1 MRKLW
6 TTTGRNAQFGSSVFR
21 VGGLSSPGQLT
32 TIPYQKYILG
42 DSPSYDLS
50 QHFVN
55 ADSFALAP
63 GSPALQAG
71 LSLSSGGVISG
82 TTSAAGMDVYPVIR
96 ATNTTTGLYVDTTST
111 ALRISVAQDPGP
123 APAPTLSQVSPTVM
137 RFTRGSLPAN
147 TPSIQCD
154 LLEGPTSPIN
164 ANNGTSRLGVLTSVT
179 TYDLTLATGTT
190 RVAKMRYRVNWG
202 DGTSFPSSYTASTES
217 SALTL
222 SPGTSAPSI
231 LFGGSIS
238 PSTGPVGTVYTFTAP
253 VVDGNPTPT
262 VTLTALLQNGVDV
275 LASVV
280 SGQFTSTASGPLD
293 ATWTATNGVGS
304 DATST
309 ASATIT
315 GTAGSNWY
323 DTVFARRDGA
333 GVGPRIA
340 TLTPVASWLPQTG
353 VDLSGTTVTIS
364 GSSKTV
370 TGIDFSGY
378 RLINTGNNNIIED
391 CLGDANT
398 TGTTG
403 NDRQWDI
410 QGSNPTVR
418 YCKIA
423 NPTPIGGT
431 IMLSFNDAT
440 GACLVDHCDLRDL
453 AASDGIAGPDVGGGA
468 NTLTIIDTLHK
479 GIHLSVGSHIDAVDL
494 RGAAPG
500 SKISRLLSIGD
511 KTATSAAAGGGTG
524 YTNVF
529 HDLPTDPHGSAC
541 NGLIFE
547 ECIAVGHDDVGA
559 NSVFIQVGNAASI
572 GIRMYDILYYLR
584 EHNSLLHSSVRVDD
598 WYARPFD
605 YAASLIAGALV
616 GIGSPTA
623 FPNLANQ
630 PANVP
635 STMSAPVITAVAG
648 GFTYAAMSRPANQ
661 RSLITGYA
669 MEYSF
674 DGTTWTAAT
683 ETISLAGGSVATPS
697 GANLRARV
705 WAINGIGAA
714 TKSSASNQV
723 TVASSLFSYTLVNE
737 QGSGTIA
744 AADMPELEISTN
756 FGSSYQTIAAA
767 GYTLSVVSGKLQ
779 IAGLAGGYS
788 AGQVLVR
795 YKDGSN
801 EPFFGVDTP
810 GATDATGALIKEIY
824 ARHATG
830 PRPALGA
837 TTANNLPGLPIV
849 GTRWNLP
856 VTAT

>member
-1 MRKLW
+1 MRLGLFIGLTQKV
-6 TTTGRNAQFGSSVFR
+6 GS
-21 VGGLSSPGQLT
+21 GQLAPSLQT

-42 DSPSYDLS
+42 NSPSYDLS
-50 QHFVN
+50 QHFSG
-55 ADSFALAP
+55 ADTFALAP
-63 GSPALQAG
+63 GSASLQAG
-71 LSLSSGGVISG
+71 LSLSSAGVISG

-96 ATNTTTGLYVDTTST
+96 ATNSASGLYVDTGPTD
-111 ALRISVAQDPGP
+111 LRISVAQDPGP
-123 APAPTLSQVSPTVM
+123 APAPTLSQVSSTVM
-137 RFTRGSLPAN
+137 RFTRGALPTNIPA
-147 TPSIQCD
+147 IQCD
-154 LLEGPTSPIN
+154 LLEGPNTPLN
-164 ANNGTSRLGVLTSVT
+164 AGNGTSRLGFLTSVSSN
-179 TYDLTLATGTT
+179 DLTLPAGAT
-190 RVAKMRYRVNWG
+190 RRAKMRYRVNWG

-231 LFGGSIS
+231 LVAGSIS
-238 PSTGPVGTVYTFTAP
+238 PSTGPVGTVYTLTPPVADGAP
-253 VVDGNPTPT
+253 APT
-262 VTLTALLQNGVDV
+262 VSLTLLLQNGVDV
-275 LASVV
+275 TASVA
-280 SGQFTSTASGPLD
+280 SGLFTSTASGPLD

-333 GVGPRIA
+333 GVGPRVG
-340 TLTPVASWLPQTG
+340 TFTPVASWLPQTG
-353 VDLSGTTVTIS
+353 VSLSGTTVTVS

-378 RLINTGNNNIIED
+378 RLINTGDNNIFED
-391 CLGDANT
+391 CLGDINT
-398 TGTTG
+398 TGQVG
-403 NDRQWDI
+403 NNRQWDI
-410 QGSNPTVR
+410 RGANPTVR
-418 YCKIA
+418 YCKVT
-423 NPTPIGGT
+423 NPTPLGGVYT
-431 IMLSFNDAT
+431 ISFNDAT
-440 GACLVDHCDLRDL
+440 GNCLLDHCDFRD
-453 AASDGIAGPDVGGGA
+453 AAAQDVIAGPDVGGGS
-468 NTLTIIDTLHK
+468 NILTIIDTLHK
-479 GIHLSVGSHIDAVDL
+479 GIHLTTGAHVDICDMRGAGVGSKVSH
-494 RGAAPG
+494 
-500 SKISRLLSIGD
+500 LLSIGD
-511 KTATSAAAGGGTG
+511 KTASSAAAGGGTG

-547 ECIAVGHDDVGA
+547 ECILVGHDDVGA
-559 NSVFIQVGNAASI
+559 NSIFIQVGNSAST
-572 GIRMYDILYYLR
+572 GIRMYDLIYDLR

-598 WYARPFD
+598 WYARSFD
-605 YAASLIAGALV
+605 YAASLTAGALT
-616 GIGSPTA
+616 GLSGSVP

-630 PANVP
+630 PAAVP
-635 STMSAPVITAVAG
+635 STMSAPVITAAAG
-648 GFTYAAMSRPANQ
+648 GFNYAAMTRPANQ
-661 RSLITGYA
+661 RDLITGYA

-714 TKSSASNQV
+714 TKSSASNLV

-756 FGSSYQTIAAA
+756 FGSSYQTLAAA

-779 IAGLAGGYS
+779 IAGLAGGYA
-788 AGQVLVR
+788 AGQVLVK
-795 YKDGSN
+795 YKDGAN
-801 EPFFGVDTP
+801 EPFYGQDTP
-810 GATDATGALIKEIY
+810 GTTDATGVIIKEIY
-824 ARHATG
+824 ARHATNA
-830 PRPALGA
+830 RPVLGSV
-837 TTANNLPGLPIV
+837 TANNLPGLPIV
-849 GTRWNLP
+849 GTRWNIP

>member
-1 MRKLW
+1 MKLGVYLGLGV
-6 TTTGRNAQFGSSVFR
+6 GRAQP
-21 VGGLSSPGQLT
+21 SSPALLT
-32 TIPYQKYILG
+32 TIPYQKVILG
-42 DSPSYDLS
+42 NALSYDLS

-55 ADSFALAP
+55 ADKFELAP
-63 GSPALQAG
+63 GSPSLHSG
-71 LSLSSGGVISG
+71 LSVALDGTLSG
-82 TTSAAGMDVYPVIR
+82 TAAAAQMDIYPIIR
-96 ATNTTTGLYVDTTST
+96 ATNTGTGLYVDTGATD
-111 ALRISVAQDPGP
+111 LRISVAQDPGP
-123 APAPTLSQVSPTVM
+123 APAPTLSQVSSTVM
-137 RFTRGSLPAN
+137 RFTRGALPTN
-147 TPSIQCD
+147 IPSVQCD
-154 LLEGPTSPIN
+154 ILEGPNTPLN
-164 ANNGTSRLGVLTSVT
+164 ATNGTSRLGVLTGST
-179 TYDLTLATGTT
+179 TYDLTLPTGAT
-190 RVAKMRYRVNWG
+190 RRAKMRYRVNWG
-202 DGTSFPSSYTASTES
+202 DGTSFPNSYTASTES

-231 LFGGSIS
+231 LVAGSIS
-238 PSTGPVGTVYTFTAP
+238 PSTGPVGTIY
-253 VVDGNPTPT
+253 
-262 VTLTALLQNGVDV
+262 TLTAPIADGAPAPTVSLTLLLQNGVDV
-275 LASVV
+275 TASVS
-280 SGQFTSTASGPLD
+280 SGQFTSTASGPLE

-333 GVGPRIA
+333 GVGPRVGSF
-340 TLTPVASWLPQTG
+340 TTVAAWLPQAG
-353 VDLSGTTVTIS
+353 VSLSGTTVTVS

-378 RLINTGNNNIIED
+378 RLINTGNNNIFED
-391 CLGDANT
+391 CLGDINT
-398 TGTTG
+398 TGQTG
-403 NDRQWDI
+403 NFRQWDI
-410 QGSNPTVR
+410 RGSNPTVR

-423 NPTPIGGT
+423 NPTPLGGVYT
-431 IMLSFNDAT
+431 LSFNDAT
-440 GACLVDHCDLRDL
+440 GACLVDHCDLRD
-453 AASDGIAGPDVGGGA
+453 AAAQDRIAGPDVGGGS
-468 NTLTIIDTLHK
+468 NTLTINDTLHK
-479 GIHLSVGSHIDAVDL
+479 GVYLRTAAHIDDIDL

-500 SKISRLLSIGD
+500 SKVYHLLSIGD
-511 KTATSAAAGGGTG
+511 ATAGSVPASAGTG

-547 ECIAVGHDDVGA
+547 ECIVVGHDDVGA
-559 NSVFIQVGNAASI
+559 NSVFIQVGNAAST
-572 GIRMYDILYYLR
+572 GIRIYDIIYDLR
-584 EHNSLLHSSVRVDD
+584 QHNSLLYSTVRVDD
-598 WYARPFD
+598 WYARSFD
-605 YAASLIAGALV
+605 YAASVAAGALT
-616 GIGSPTA
+616 GLSGSVP

-630 PANVP
+630 PAAVP
-635 STMSAPVITAVAG
+635 STMSAPVITAAAG
-648 GFTYAAMSRPANQ
+648 GFNYAAMTRPANQ
-661 RSLITGYA
+661 RDLITGYA

-674 DGTTWTAAT
+674 DGTSWTAAT

-714 TKSSASNQV
+714 TKSSASNLV

-756 FGSSYQTIAAA
+756 FGSSYQTLAAA

-779 IAGLAGGYS
+779 IAGLAGGYA

-795 YKDGSN
+795 YKDGAQ
-801 EPFFGVDTP
+801 EPFFGQDTP
-810 GATDATGALIKEIY
+810 GTTDATGVIIKEIY
-824 ARHATG
+824 TRHATG
-830 PRPALGA
+830 PKPALGA
-837 TTANNLPGLPIV
+837 TTINNLPGRPIV

>member
-1 MRKLW
+1 MKIGVYLGLGV
-6 TTTGRNAQFGSSVFR
+6 GRAQP
-21 VGGLSSPGQLT
+21 SSPALLT
-32 TIPYQKYILG
+32 TIPYQKVILG
-42 DSPSYDLS
+42 NALSYDLS

-55 ADSFALAP
+55 ADKFELAP
-63 GSPALQAG
+63 GSPSLHSG
-71 LSLSSGGVISG
+71 LSVALDGTLSG
-82 TTSAAGMDVYPVIR
+82 TAAAAQMDVYPIIR
-96 ATNTTTGLYVDTTST
+96 ATNTGTGLYVDTGATD
-111 ALRISVAQDPGP
+111 LRISVAQDPGP
-123 APAPTLSQVSPTVM
+123 APAPTLSQVSSTVM
-137 RFTRGSLPAN
+137 RFTRGSLPTNIPAV
-147 TPSIQCD
+147 QCD
-154 LLEGPTSPIN
+154 LLEGPNTPLS
-164 ANNGTSRLGVLTSVT
+164 AANGTSRLGVLTSSS
-179 TYDLTLATGTT
+179 TYDLTLATGST
-190 RVAKMRYRVNWG
+190 RRAKMRYRVNWG
-202 DGTSFPSSYTASTES
+202 DGTSFPNSYTASTES
-217 SALTL
+217 AALTL

-231 LFGGSIS
+231 LVAGSIS
-238 PSTGPVGTVYTFTAP
+238 PSTGPVGTVYTLTPPVADGAP
-253 VVDGNPTPT
+253 APT
-262 VTLTALLQNGVDV
+262 VSLTTLFQNGVDV
-275 LASVV
+275 TASVS
-280 SGQFTSTASGPLD
+280 SGLFTSTASGPLD

-340 TLTPVASWLPQTG
+340 TLTPVVSWLPQTG

-559 NSVFIQVGNAASI
+559 NSVFIQVGNAGST
-572 GIRMYDILYYLR
+572 GIRMYDLIYDLR

-674 DGTTWTAAT
+674 DGTSWTAAT
-683 ETISLAGGSVATPS
+683 ETISLAGGFIATPS
-697 GANLRARV
+697 GANIRCRV
-705 WAINGIGAA
+705 WAINGIGAGTA
-714 TKSSASNQV
+714 SASSNQV
-723 TVASSLFSYTLVNE
+723 TIASSLFSYTLVNE
-737 QGSGTIA
+737 QGSTSIS
-744 AADMPELEISTN
+744 AADMPELVISTD
-756 FGSSYQTIAAA
+756 FGATYQTLTAA

-779 IAGLAGGYS
+779 IPGLAGGYA
-788 AGQVLVR
+788 AGQVLVK
-795 YKDGSN
+795 YKDGPQ
-801 EPFFGVDTP
+801 EPFFGQDTP
-810 GATDATGALIKEIY
+810 GTTDATGVIIKEIY

-837 TTANNLPGLPIV
+837 VTANNLPGVPIV
-849 GTRWNLP
+849 GTRWNVP
-856 VTAT
+856 VVAT

>member
-1 MRKLW
+1 VL
-6 TTTGRNAQFGSSVFR
+6 
-21 VGGLSSPGQLT
+21 LT
-32 TIPYQKYILG
+32 SIPYQKVIEG
-42 DSPSYDLS
+42 TAKSYDIAQNFS
-50 QHFVN
+50 G
-55 ADSFALAP
+55 ADTYALAP
-63 GSPALQAG
+63 GSAALQTG
-71 LSLSSGGVISG
+71 LSI
-82 TTSAAGMDVYPVIR
+82 TSAGILTGTPSASAMNNDVTVR
-96 ATNTTTGLYVDTTST
+96 ASYSVTGLYVD
-111 ALRISVAQDPGP
+111 AVMRVSVAQDPGMP
-123 APAPTLSQVSPTVM
+123 TPIDPTQVNSTTMRFSRAALPSNVATLS
-137 RFTRGSLPAN
+137 
-147 TPSIQCD
+147 CD
-154 LLEGPTSPIN
+154 ILEGPNTPLTSL
-164 ANNGTSRLGVLTSVT
+164 NGTVRLGALTSVT
-179 TYDLTLATGTT
+179 QFDLSLPSGST
-190 RVAKMRYRVNWG
+190 RRWKMRIRVNWG
-202 DGTSFPSSYTASTES
+202 DGTSYPSSFTGPES
-217 SALTL
+217 NPLTL

-231 LFGGSIS
+231 LVAGSIS
-238 PSTGPVGTVYTFTAP
+238 PSTGPVSTVYTLTPPVADGAP
-253 VVDGNPTPT
+253 APT
-262 VTLTALLQNGVDV
+262 VSLTLLLQNGVDV
-275 LASVV
+275 TASVS
-280 SGQFTSTASGPLD
+280 SGLFTSTASGPLE

-333 GVGPRIA
+333 GVGPRVGA
-340 TLTPVASWLPQTG
+340 FTPVASWLPQTG
-353 VDLSGTTVTIS
+353 VSLSGTTVTVS

-378 RLINTGNNNIIED
+378 RLINTGDNNIFED
-391 CLGDANT
+391 CIGDFNS
-398 TGTTG
+398 TGQTG
-403 NDRQWDI
+403 NNRQWDI
-410 QGSNPTVR
+410 RGANPTVR
-418 YCKIA
+418 YCRIT
-423 NPTPIGGT
+423 NPVPIGGIYGIAT
-431 IMLSFNDAT
+431 FGAT
-440 GACLVDHCDLRDL
+440 GTITVTYNDVRDC
-453 AASDGIAGPDVGGGA
+453 AAQDMIVGPDVGGGA
-468 NTLTIIDTLHK
+468 NVLVVTETLIK
-479 GIHLSVGSHIDAVDL
+479 GIHLTTGAHVDTIDL
-494 RGAAPG
+494 RGAAPT
-500 SKISRLLSIGD
+500 STVRHTMIIGD
-511 KTATSAAAGGGTG
+511 KTASSAAAGGGTG
-524 YTNVF
+524 FTNAF

-547 ECIAVGHDDVGA
+547 ECILVGHDDVGA
-559 NSVFIQVGNAASI
+559 NSIFIQVGNSAST
-572 GIRMYDILYYLR
+572 GIRMYDILYDLR
-584 EHNSLLHSSVRVDD
+584 EHNSLLHSSCRVDD

-605 YAASLIAGALV
+605 YAASLTAGAIT
-616 GIGSPTA
+616 GIGSPIA

-630 PANVP
+630 PATAP

-744 AADMPELEISTN
+744 AADVPELEISTN
-756 FGSSYQTIAAA
+756 FGSSYQTLAAA

>member
-1 MRKLW
+1 MRLGLFIGLTQKV
-6 TTTGRNAQFGSSVFR
+6 GS
-21 VGGLSSPGQLT
+21 GQLAPSLQT

-42 DSPSYDLS
+42 NSPSYDLS
-50 QHFVN
+50 QHFSG
-55 ADSFALAP
+55 ADTFALAP

-71 LSLSSGGVISG
+71 LSLSSAGVISG

-96 ATNTTTGLYVDTTST
+96 ATNSASGLYVDTGPTD
-111 ALRISVAQDPGP
+111 LRISVAQDPGP
-123 APAPTLSQVSPTVM
+123 APAPTLSQVSSTVM
-137 RFTRGSLPAN
+137 RFTRGALPTNIPA
-147 TPSIQCD
+147 IQCD
-154 LLEGPTSPIN
+154 LLEGPNTPLN
-164 ANNGTSRLGVLTSVT
+164 AGNGTSRLGVLTGST
-179 TYDLTLATGTT
+179 TYDLTLPTGAT
-190 RVAKMRYRVNWG
+190 RRAKMRYRVNWG

-231 LFGGSIS
+231 LVAGSIS
-238 PSTGPVGTVYTFTAP
+238 PATGPVGTVYTLTPPVADGAP
-253 VVDGNPTPT
+253 APT
-262 VTLTALLQNGVDV
+262 VSLTLLLQNGVDV
-275 LASVV
+275 TASVS
-280 SGQFTSTASGPLD
+280 SGLFTSTASGPLE

-309 ASATIT
+309 ATATIT

-333 GVGPRIA
+333 GVGPRVG
-340 TLTPVASWLPQTG
+340 TFTPVASWLPQTG
-353 VDLSGTTVTIS
+353 VSLSGTTVTVS

-378 RLINTGNNNIIED
+378 RLINTGDNNIFED
-391 CLGDANT
+391 CIGDFNT

-403 NDRQWDI
+403 NNRQWDI
-410 QGSNPTVR
+410 RGANPTVR
-418 YCKIA
+418 YCRIT
-423 NPTPIGGT
+423 NPTPISGAYGIATFGATGT
-431 IMLSFNDAT
+431 ITVTYND
-440 GACLVDHCDLRDL
+440 VRD
-453 AASDGIAGPDVGGGA
+453 AAAQDAIVGPDVGGGA
-468 NTLTIIDTLHK
+468 NVFNVTENLHK
-479 GIHLSVGSHIDAVDL
+479 GVYLTTAAHVDIIDL

-500 SKISRLLSIGD
+500 STIRHLLSIGD
-511 KTATSAAAGGGTG
+511 KHPSSAAAGSGTG

-547 ECIAVGHDDVGA
+547 ECIIVGHDDVGA
-559 NSVFIQVGNAASI
+559 DSIFMQVGNSAST
-572 GIRMYDILYYLR
+572 GIRMYDLLYDLR
-584 EHNSLLHSSVRVDD
+584 EHNSLLHSSCRVDD

-605 YAASLIAGALV
+605 YAASVASGALT
-616 GIGSPTA
+616 GIGSPTP
-623 FPNLANQ
+623 FPNLSNQ

-705 WAINGIGAA
+705 WAINGIGAGTA
-714 TKSSASNQV
+714 SASSNLV

-756 FGSSYQTIAAA
+756 SGSSYQTLAAA
-767 GYTLSVVSGKLQ
+767 GYTLSVVSGKLR

-810 GATDATGALIKEIY
+810 GGTDATGALIKEIY

-837 TTANNLPGLPIV
+837 STANNLPGLPIT

>member
-1 MRKLW
+1 MRLGLFIGLTQK
-6 TTTGRNAQFGSSVFR
+6 
-21 VGGLSSPGQLT
+21 VGGGQLAPSLQT

-42 DSPSYDLS
+42 NSPSYDLS
-50 QHFVN
+50 QHFSG
-55 ADSFALAP
+55 ADTFALAP
-63 GSPALQAG
+63 GSASLQAG
-71 LSLSSGGVISG
+71 LSLSSAGVISG

-96 ATNTTTGLYVDTTST
+96 ATNSASGLYVDTGPTD
-111 ALRISVAQDPGP
+111 LRISVAQDPGP
-123 APAPTLSQVSPTVM
+123 APAPTLSQVSSTVM
-137 RFTRGSLPAN
+137 RFTRGALPSN
-147 TPSIQCD
+147 TPAIQCD
-154 LLEGPTSPIN
+154 LLEGPNTPLN
-164 ANNGTSRLGVLTSVT
+164 ASNGTSRLGVLTGST
-179 TYDLTLATGTT
+179 TYDLTLPTGAT
-190 RVAKMRYRVNWG
+190 RRAKMRYRVNWG

-222 SPGTSAPSI
+222 TPGTSAPSI
-231 LFGGSIS
+231 LVAGSIS
-238 PSTGPVGTVYTFTAP
+238 PATGPVGTVYTLTPPVADGAP
-253 VVDGNPTPT
+253 APT
-262 VTLTALLQNGVDV
+262 VSLTLLLQNGVDV
-275 LASVV
+275 TASVS
-280 SGQFTSTASGPLD
+280 SGLFTSTASGPLE

-333 GVGPRIA
+333 GVGPRVG
-340 TLTPVASWLPQTG
+340 TFTPVASWLPQTG
-353 VDLSGTTVTIS
+353 VSLSGTTVTIS

-378 RLINTGNNNIIED
+378 RLINTGDNNIFED
-391 CLGDANT
+391 CIGDFNS
-398 TGTTG
+398 TGQTG
-403 NDRQWDI
+403 NNRQWDI
-410 QGSNPTVR
+410 RGANPTVR
-418 YCKIA
+418 YCRITNPVPLGGIYGIA
-423 NPTPIGGT
+423 TFGATGT
-431 IMLSFNDAT
+431 ITVTYND
-440 GACLVDHCDLRDL
+440 VRDC
-453 AASDGIAGPDVGGGA
+453 AAQDMIVGPDVGGGA
-468 NTLTIIDTLHK
+468 NVLVVTETLIK
-479 GIHLSVGSHIDAVDL
+479 GIHLTTGAHVDTIDL
-494 RGAAPG
+494 RGAAPT
-500 SKISRLLSIGD
+500 STVRHTMIIGD
-511 KTATSAAAGGGTG
+511 KTASSASAGGGTG
-524 YTNVF
+524 FTNAF

-547 ECIAVGHDDVGA
+547 ECILVGHDDVGA
-559 NSVFIQVGNAASI
+559 NSIFIQVGNASST
-572 GIRMYDILYYLR
+572 GIKMYDILYDLR
-584 EHNSLLHSSVRVDD
+584 EHNSLLHSSCRVDD

-605 YAASLIAGALV
+605 YAASLTAGALT
-616 GIGSPTA
+616 GIGAPTP

-630 PANVP
+630 PAAVP

-648 GFTYAAMSRPANQ
+648 GFTYAATTRPANQ
-661 RSLITGYA
+661 RDLITGYTLQ
-669 MEYSF
+669 YSF
-674 DGTTWTAAT
+674 DGTSWTDV
-683 ETISLAGGSVATPS
+683 SLTQSDILSGGFVATAS
-697 GANLRARV
+697 GANLRARW
-705 WAINGIGAA
+705 WAINGKGPA
-714 TKSSASNQV
+714 SASASSNLV

-756 FGSSYQTIAAA
+756 FGSSYQTLAAA

-810 GATDATGALIKEIY
+810 GGTDATGALIKEIY

-837 TTANNLPGLPIV
+837 STANNLPGLPIT

>member
-1 MRKLW
+1 MKIGVYLGLGV
-6 TTTGRNAQFGSSVFR
+6 GRAQP
-21 VGGLSSPGQLT
+21 SSPALLT
-32 TIPYQKYILG
+32 TIPYQKVILG
-42 DSPSYDLS
+42 NALSYDLS

-55 ADSFALAP
+55 ADKFELAP
-63 GSPALQAG
+63 GSPSLHSG
-71 LSLSSGGVISG
+71 LSVALDGTLSG
-82 TTSAAGMDVYPVIR
+82 TAAAAQMDVYPIIR
-96 ATNTTTGLYVDTTST
+96 ATNTGTGLYVDTGATD
-111 ALRISVAQDPGP
+111 LRISVAQDPGP
-123 APAPTLSQVSPTVM
+123 APAPTLSQVSSTVM
-137 RFTRGSLPAN
+137 RFTRGALPTN
-147 TPSIQCD
+147 IPSVQCD
-154 LLEGPTSPIN
+154 LLEGPNTPLN
-164 ANNGTSRLGVLTSVT
+164 ATNGTSRLGVLTSTT
-179 TYDLTLATGTT
+179 TYDLTLPTGAT
-190 RVAKMRYRVNWG
+190 RRAKMRYRVNWG
-202 DGTSFPSSYTASTES
+202 DGTSFPNSYTASTES

-231 LFGGSIS
+231 LVAGSIS
-238 PSTGPVGTVYTFTAP
+238 PSTGPVGTVYTLTAP
-253 VVDGNPTPT
+253 VADGAPAPT
-262 VTLTALLQNGVDV
+262 VSLTSLMQNGVDV
-275 LASVV
+275 TASVV

-293 ATWTATNGVGS
+293 ALWTATNGVGS

-333 GVGPRIA
+333 GVGPRVG
-340 TLTPVASWLPQTG
+340 TFTPVASWLPQTG
-353 VDLSGTTVTIS
+353 VSLSGTTVTVS

-378 RLINTGNNNIIED
+378 RLINTGDNNIFED
-391 CLGDANT
+391 CLGDINT
-398 TGTTG
+398 TGQVG
-403 NDRQWDI
+403 NNRQWDI
-410 QGSNPTVR
+410 RGANPTVR
-418 YCKIA
+418 YCKVT
-423 NPTPIGGT
+423 NPTPLGGVYT
-431 IMLSFNDAT
+431 ISFNDAT
-440 GACLVDHCDLRDL
+440 GNCLLDHCDFRD
-453 AASDGIAGPDVGGGA
+453 AAAQDVIAGPDVGGGS
-468 NTLTIIDTLHK
+468 NILTIIDTLHK
-479 GIHLSVGSHIDAVDL
+479 GIHLTTGAHVDICDMRGAGVGSKVSH
-494 RGAAPG
+494 
-500 SKISRLLSIGD
+500 LLSIGD
-511 KTATSAAAGGGTG
+511 KTASSAAAGGGTG

-547 ECIAVGHDDVGA
+547 ECILVGHDDVGA
-559 NSVFIQVGNAASI
+559 NSIFIQVGNSAST
-572 GIRMYDILYYLR
+572 GIRMYDLIYDLR

-598 WYARPFD
+598 WYARSFD
-605 YAASLIAGALV
+605 YAASLTAGALT
-616 GIGSPTA
+616 GLSGSVP

-630 PANVP
+630 PAAVP
-635 STMSAPVITAVAG
+635 STMSAPVITAAAG
-648 GFTYAAMSRPANQ
+648 GFNYAAMARPANQ
-661 RSLITGYA
+661 RDLITGYA

-714 TKSSASNQV
+714 TKSSASNLV

-756 FGSSYQTIAAA
+756 FGSSYQTLAAA

-779 IAGLAGGYS
+779 IAGLAGGYA

>member
-1 MRKLW
+1 MVETAVLRRKRRLK
-6 TTTGRNAQFGSSVFR
+6 AGSGSGPQPVF
-21 VGGLSSPGQLT
+21 VTP
-32 TIPYQKYILG
+32 IPYQKIILG
-42 DSPSYDLS
+42 NTPSYDLT
-50 QHFVN
+50 QHFVY
-55 ADSFALAP
+55 ADTYALAP
-63 GSPALQAG
+63 GSPALPTGMTLVAG
-71 LSLSSGGVISG
+71 VLGG
-82 TTSAAGMDVYPVIR
+82 TPSAAMMDVYPVIR
-96 ATNTTTGLYVDTTST
+96 ASNSVSGLYVDTDTSGVN

-123 APAPTLSQVSPTVM
+123 APAPTLTQISSTVM
-137 RFTRGSLPAN
+137 RFSRGALPTNIPAV
-147 TPSIQCD
+147 QCD
-154 LLEGPTSPIN
+154 LLEGPNTPLN
-164 ANNGTSRLGVLTSVT
+164 AGNGTSRLGVLTGST
-179 TYDLTLATGTT
+179 TYDLTLPTGAT
-190 RVAKMRYRVNWG
+190 RRAKMRYRVNWG

-222 SPGTSAPSI
+222 TPGTSAPSI
-231 LFGGSIS
+231 LVAGSIS
-238 PSTGPVGTVYTFTAP
+238 PATGPVGTVYTLTPPVADGAP
-253 VVDGNPTPT
+253 APT
-262 VTLTALLQNGVDV
+262 VSLTLLLQNGVDV
-275 LASVV
+275 TASVS
-280 SGQFTSTASGPLD
+280 SGLFTSTASGPLE

-309 ASATIT
+309 ATATIT

-333 GVGPRIA
+333 GVGPRVSSF
-340 TLTPVASWLPQTG
+340 TPVASWLPQTG
-353 VDLSGTTVTIS
+353 VSLSGTTVTVS

-378 RLINTGNNNIIED
+378 RLINTGDNNIFED
-391 CLGDANT
+391 CIGDFNS
-398 TGTTG
+398 TGQTG
-403 NDRQWDI
+403 NNRQWDI
-410 QGSNPTVR
+410 RGANPTVR
-418 YCKIA
+418 YCRITNPVPLGGIYGIA
-423 NPTPIGGT
+423 TFGATGT
-431 IMLSFNDAT
+431 ITVAYND
-440 GACLVDHCDLRDL
+440 VRDC
-453 AASDGIAGPDVGGGA
+453 AAQDMIVGPDVGGGA
-468 NTLTIIDTLHK
+468 NVLMVTETLIK
-479 GIHLSVGSHIDAVDL
+479 GIHLTTGAHVDTIDL
-494 RGAAPG
+494 RGAAPT
-500 SKISRLLSIGD
+500 STVRHTMIIGD
-511 KTATSAAAGGGTG
+511 KTASSAAAGGGTG
-524 YTNVF
+524 FTNAF

-547 ECIAVGHDDVGA
+547 ECVLVGHDDVGA
-559 NSVFIQVGNAASI
+559 NSIFIQVGNASST
-572 GIRMYDILYYLR
+572 GIKMYDILYDLR
-584 EHNSLLHSSVRVDD
+584 EHNSLLHSSCRVED

-605 YAASLIAGALV
+605 YAASLAAGALT
-616 GIGSPTA
+616 GIGSPTP
-623 FPNLANQ
+623 FPNLSNQ

-635 STMSAPVITAVAG
+635 STMSAPVITATAG

-705 WAINGIGAA
+705 WAINGIGAGTA
-714 TKSSASNQV
+714 SASSNLV

-756 FGSSYQTIAAA
+756 FGSSYQTLAAA
-767 GYTLSVVSGKLQ
+767 GYTLSVVSGKLR

-810 GATDATGALIKEIY
+810 GGTDATGALIKEIY

-837 TTANNLPGLPIV
+837 STANNLPGLPIT

>member
-1 MRKLW
+1 MKL
-6 TTTGRNAQFGSSVFR
+6 GIYIGLGVGLAQPSAP
-21 VGGLSSPGQLT
+21 GLLT
-32 TIPYQKYILG
+32 VIPYQKIILG
-42 DSPSYDLS
+42 NSPSYDLS
-50 QHFVN
+50 QNFVN
-55 ADSFALAP
+55 ADSYALAP
-63 GSPALQAG
+63 GSPALPTG
-71 LSLSSGGVISG
+71 MTLSSGGILAG
-82 TTSAAGMDVYPVIR
+82 TPSAAMMDVYPIIR
-96 ATNTTTGLYVDTTST
+96 ATNTATGLYVDTAASGAN

-123 APAPTLSQVSPTVM
+123 APAPTLSQVSSTVM
-137 RFTRGSLPAN
+137 RFTRGALPAN
-147 TPSIQCD
+147 TPAIQCD
-154 LLEGPTSPIN
+154 LLEGPNTPLN
-164 ANNGTSRLGVLTSVT
+164 ASNGTSRLGVLTGST
-179 TYDLTLATGTT
+179 TYDLTLPTGAT
-190 RVAKMRYRVNWG
+190 RRAKMRYRVDWG

-222 SPGTSAPSI
+222 TPGTSAPSI
-231 LFGGSIS
+231 LVAGSIS
-238 PSTGPVGTVYTFTAP
+238 PATGPVGTVYTLTPPVADGAP
-253 VVDGNPTPT
+253 APT
-262 VTLTALLQNGVDV
+262 VSLTLLLQNGVDV
-275 LASVV
+275 TASVS
-280 SGQFTSTASGPLD
+280 SGLFTSTASGPLE

-309 ASATIT
+309 ATATIT

-333 GVGPRIA
+333 GVGPRVS
-340 TLTPVASWLPQTG
+340 TFTPVASWLPQTG
-353 VDLSGTTVTIS
+353 VDLSGTTVTTS
-364 GSSKTV
+364 ATAKTT

-378 RLINTGNNNIIED
+378 RQINTGNNNIIED

-440 GACLVDHCDLRDL
+440 GTCLVDHCDLRDC
-453 AASDGIAGPDVGGGA
+453 AAQDMITGPDVGGGA
-468 NTLTIIDTLHK
+468 NVLMVTDSLIK
-479 GIHLSVGSHIDAVDL
+479 GIHLTTGAHVDTIDL

-500 SKISRLLSIGD
+500 STVRRTMIIGD

-524 YTNVF
+524 FTNAF

-547 ECIAVGHDDVGA
+547 ECILVGHDDVGA
-559 NSVFIQVGNAASI
+559 NSVFIQVGNAAST
-572 GIRMYDILYYLR
+572 GIRMYDILYDLR
-584 EHNSLLHSSVRVDD
+584 EHNSLLHSSCRVDD

-605 YAASLIAGALV
+605 YAASVVAGALT
-616 GIGSPTA
+616 GIGSPTP

-630 PANVP
+630 PAAVP

-648 GFTYAAMSRPANQ
+648 GFNYAAMTRPANQ
-661 RSLITGYA
+661 RSLITYYA
-669 MEYSF
+669 MEFSF

-683 ETISLAGGSVATPS
+683 ETITLAGGFIATPS

-714 TKSSASNQV
+714 TKSSASNLV

-756 FGSSYQTIAAA
+756 GGSSYQTLAAA

-779 IAGLAGGYS
+779 IAGLAGGFS
-788 AGQVLVR
+788 AGQVKVR
-795 YKDGSN
+795 YKDGAN
-801 EPFFGVDTP
+801 EPFYGQDTP
-810 GATDATGALIKEIY
+810 GTTDATGVIIKEIY
-824 ARHATG
+824 ARHATNA
-830 PRPALGA
+830 RPVLGSV
-837 TTANNLPGLPIV
+837 TANNLPGLPIV
-849 GTRWNLP
+849 GTRWNIP

>member
-1 MRKLW
+1 MKLGVYLGLGV
-6 TTTGRNAQFGSSVFR
+6 GRAQP
-21 VGGLSSPGQLT
+21 SSPALLT
-32 TIPYQKYILG
+32 TIPYQKVILG
-42 DSPSYDLS
+42 NALSYDLS

-55 ADSFALAP
+55 ADKFELAP
-63 GSPALQAG
+63 GSPSLHSG
-71 LSLSSGGVISG
+71 LSVALDGTLSG
-82 TTSAAGMDVYPVIR
+82 TAAAAQMDVYPIIR
-96 ATNTTTGLYVDTTST
+96 ATNTGTGLYVDTGATD
-111 ALRISVAQDPGP
+111 LRVSVAQDPGP
-123 APAPTLSQVSPTVM
+123 APAPTLSQVSSTVM
-137 RFTRGSLPAN
+137 RFTRGSLPTN
-147 TPSIQCD
+147 IPSVQCD
-154 LLEGPTSPIN
+154 LLEGPNTPLN
-164 ANNGTSRLGVLTSVT
+164 ATNGTSRLGVLTSTT
-179 TYDLTLATGTT
+179 TYDLTLPTGAT
-190 RVAKMRYRVNWG
+190 RRAKMRYRVNWG
-202 DGTSFPSSYTASTES
+202 DGTSFPNSYTASTES

-231 LFGGSIS
+231 LVAGSIS
-238 PSTGPVGTVYTFTAP
+238 PSTGPVGTIY
-253 VVDGNPTPT
+253 
-262 VTLTALLQNGVDV
+262 TLTAPIADGAPAPTVSLTLLLQNGVDV
-275 LASVV
+275 TASVS
-280 SGQFTSTASGPLD
+280 SGQFTSTASGPLE

-333 GVGPRIA
+333 GVGPRVGSFTTVSA
-340 TLTPVASWLPQTG
+340 WLPQTG
-353 VDLSGTTVTIS
+353 VSLSGTTVTVS
-364 GSSKTV
+364 GSSKTI
-370 TGIDFSGY
+370 TGIDFTGY
-378 RLINTGNNNIIED
+378 RLINTGNNNIFED
-391 CLGDANT
+391 CLGDINT
-398 TGTTG
+398 TGQTG
-403 NDRQWDI
+403 NFRQWDI
-410 QGSNPTVR
+410 RGSNPTVR
-418 YCKIA
+418 YCKIT
-423 NPTPIGGT
+423 NPTPLGGVYT
-431 IMLSFNDAT
+431 LSFNDAT
-440 GACLVDHCDLRDL
+440 GACLVDHCDLRD
-453 AASDGIAGPDVGGGA
+453 AAAQDRIAGPDVGGGS
-468 NTLTIIDTLHK
+468 NTLTINDTLHK
-479 GIHLSVGSHIDAVDL
+479 GVYLRTAAHIDDIDL

-500 SKISRLLSIGD
+500 SKVYHLLSIGD
-511 KTATSAAAGGGTG
+511 ATAGSVPASAGTG

-547 ECIAVGHDDVGA
+547 ECIVVGHDDVGA
-559 NSVFIQVGNAASI
+559 NSVFIQVGNAAST
-572 GIRMYDILYYLR
+572 GIRIYDIIYDLR
-584 EHNSLLHSSVRVDD
+584 QHNSLLYSTVRVDD
-598 WYARPFD
+598 WYARSFD
-605 YAASLIAGALV
+605 YAASVAAGALT
-616 GIGSPTA
+616 GLSGSVP

-630 PANVP
+630 PAAVP

-714 TKSSASNQV
+714 TKSSASNLV

-756 FGSSYQTIAAA
+756 GGSSYQTLSAA

-788 AGQVLVR
+788 AGQVKVR
-795 YKDGSN
+795 YKDGAN
-801 EPFFGVDTP
+801 EPFYGQDTP
-810 GATDATGALIKEIY
+810 GTTDATGVIIKEIY
-824 ARHATG
+824 ARHATNA
-830 PRPALGA
+830 RPVLGSV
-837 TTANNLPGLPIV
+837 TANNLPGLPIV
-849 GTRWNLP
+849 GTRWNIP

>member
-42 DSPSYDLS
+42 NSPSYDLS

-378 RLINTGNNNIIED
+378 RLINTGNNNIFED
-391 CLGDANT
+391 CLGDINS
-398 TGTTG
+398 TGDTG
-403 NDRQWDI
+403 NQRQWDI
-410 QGSNPTVR
+410 RGANPTVR
-418 YCKIA
+418 YCRIA
-423 NPTPIGGT
+423 NNTQISGVF
-431 IMLSFNDAT
+431 MFSVKQAT
-440 GACLVDHCDLRDL
+440 GVVTEHHNDFG
-453 AASDGIAGPDVGGGA
+453 AAAGQDILEGPDSG
-468 NTLTIIDTLHK
+468 NTYQSYDSIQK
-479 GIHLSVGSHIDAVDL
+479 GIHLTTNAHVDIINM
-494 RGAAPG
+494 RGADAG
-500 SKISRLLSIGD
+500 SAIRRFLSIGD
-511 KTATSAAAGGGTG
+511 KTATSAPAGGGTG

-529 HDLPTDPHGSAC
+529 HNLPTDPHGSLGS
-541 NGLIFE
+541 GLIYE
-547 ECIAVGHDDVGA
+547 ECIIVGHDDVGA
-559 NSVFIQVGNAASI
+559 DSIFIQVGNQSST
-572 GIRMYDILYYLR
+572 GIVMYDLLYDLR
-584 EHNSLLHSSVRVDD
+584 QHNSLLHSSCRVSD

-630 PANVP
+630 PAAVP
-635 STMSAPVITAVAG
+635 SAMAAPVITAAAG
-648 GFTYAAMSRPANQ
+648 GFTYAAMARPANQ
-661 RSLITGYA
+661 RSLILTPGYF
-669 MEYSF
+669 MEYST

-683 ETISLAGGSVATPS
+683 ETISLAGGFIATPS
-697 GANLRARV
+697 GANMRCRV
-705 WAINGIGAA
+705 WAVNGVGSAA
-714 TKSSASNQV
+714 KSAASNLV
-723 TVASSLFSYTLVNE
+723 TVASSLFSFTLVNE

-744 AADMPELEISTN
+744 AADMPELQVSINS
-756 FGSSYQTIAAA
+756 GAWQTLTAASL
-767 GYTLSVVSGKLQ
+767 TLSYPGSGNDLIVSGLT
-779 IAGLAGGYS
+779 GSETSVRFRFEDGGAEPYS
-788 AGQVLVR
+788 AQ
-795 YKDGSN
+795 
-801 EPFFGVDTP
+801 DTVVT
-810 GATDATGALIKEIY
+810 ADTTGTSIKSIY

-830 PRPALGA
+830 PRPDLG
-837 TTANNLPGLPIV
+837 TSYANLLPGLPIFSTSN
-849 GTRWNLP
+849 GNP
-856 VTAT
+856 VIAV

>member
-1 MRKLW
+1 MKLGVYLGLGV
-6 TTTGRNAQFGSSVFR
+6 GRAQP
-21 VGGLSSPGQLT
+21 SSPALLT
-32 TIPYQKYILG
+32 TIPYQKVILG
-42 DSPSYDLS
+42 NALSYDLS

-55 ADSFALAP
+55 ADKFELAP
-63 GSPALQAG
+63 GSPSLHSG
-71 LSLSSGGVISG
+71 LSVALDGTLSG
-82 TTSAAGMDVYPVIR
+82 TAAAAQMDVYPIIR
-96 ATNTTTGLYVDTTST
+96 ATNTGTGLYVDTGATD
-111 ALRISVAQDPGP
+111 LRISVAQDPGP
-123 APAPTLSQVSPTVM
+123 APAPTLSQVSSTVM
-137 RFTRGSLPAN
+137 RFTRGALPTN
-147 TPSIQCD
+147 IPSVQCD
-154 LLEGPTSPIN
+154 LLEGPNTPLN
-164 ANNGTSRLGVLTSVT
+164 ATNGTSRLGVLTSTT
-179 TYDLTLATGTT
+179 TYDLTLPTGAT
-190 RVAKMRYRVNWG
+190 RRAKMRYRVNWG
-202 DGTSFPSSYTASTES
+202 DGTSFPNSYTASTES

-231 LFGGSIS
+231 LVAGSIS
-238 PSTGPVGTVYTFTAP
+238 PSTGPVGTIY
-253 VVDGNPTPT
+253 
-262 VTLTALLQNGVDV
+262 TLTAPIADGAPAPTVSLTLLLQNGVDV
-275 LASVV
+275 TASVS
-280 SGQFTSTASGPLD
+280 SGLFTSTASGPLE

-333 GVGPRIA
+333 GVGPRVGSFTTVSA
-340 TLTPVASWLPQTG
+340 WLPQTG
-353 VDLSGTTVTIS
+353 VSLSGTTVTVS
-364 GSSKTV
+364 GSSKTI
-370 TGIDFSGY
+370 TGIDFTGY
-378 RLINTGNNNIIED
+378 RLINTGNNNIFED
-391 CLGDANT
+391 CLGDINT
-398 TGTTG
+398 TGQTG
-403 NDRQWDI
+403 NFRQWDI
-410 QGSNPTVR
+410 RGSNPTVR
-418 YCKIA
+418 YCKIT
-423 NPTPIGGT
+423 NPTPLGGVYT
-431 IMLSFNDAT
+431 LSFNDAT
-440 GACLVDHCDLRDL
+440 GACLVDHCDLRD
-453 AASDGIAGPDVGGGA
+453 AAAQDRIAGPDVGGGS
-468 NTLTIIDTLHK
+468 NTLTINDTLHK
-479 GIHLSVGSHIDAVDL
+479 GVYLRTAAHIDDIDL

-500 SKISRLLSIGD
+500 SKVYHLLSIGD
-511 KTATSAAAGGGTG
+511 ATAGSVPASAGTG

-547 ECIAVGHDDVGA
+547 ECIVVGHDDVGA
-559 NSVFIQVGNAASI
+559 NSVFIQVGNAAST
-572 GIRMYDILYYLR
+572 GIRIYDIIYDLR
-584 EHNSLLHSSVRVDD
+584 QHNSLLYSTVRVDD
-598 WYARPFD
+598 WYARSFD
-605 YAASLIAGALV
+605 YAASVAAGALT
-616 GIGSPTA
+616 GLSGSVP

-630 PANVP
+630 PAAVP

-674 DGTTWTAAT
+674 DGTSWTAAT
-683 ETISLAGGSVATPS
+683 ETISLAGGFIATPS
-697 GANLRARV
+697 GANIRCRV

-714 TKSSASNQV
+714 TKSSASNLV

-756 FGSSYQTIAAA
+756 FGSSYQTLAAA

-788 AGQVLVR
+788 AGQVLIR
-795 YKDGSN
+795 YKDGAN

-810 GATDATGALIKEIY
+810 GTTDATGALIKEIY